1 MHGLAKYQ
9 KAVKKIWF
17 FTIRWNMK
25 RKKSLQENTLVKR
38 LKRYKYLIE
47 IQLVQ
52 CFLSSF
58 FQIEQFQLKQK
69 TKVKQAREVSIKGA
83 REPRISMPESS
94 ESEESSEEMTHEQ
107 YRKTDILEIGE
118 VDEDGNTATAADNQ
132 VRRKSSHRR
141 KVVNQF

>member
-1 MHGLAKYQ
+1 
-9 KAVKKIWF
+9 
-17 FTIRWNMK
+17 MK

>member
-118 VDEDGNTATAADNQ
+118 VDEDGNTAIAADNQ